1 MKHVGR
7 SEFFEME
14 STWAKKVSFY
24 VVDLGQKS
32 CYVNISLSSIILAK
46 QFFFK

>member
-7 SEFFEME
+7 SEFFKME
-14 STWAKKVSFY
+14 STWARKVSFY

-32 CYVNISLSSIILAK
+32 CYDYDYKLPPKIIH
-46 QFFFK
+46 